1 VVAAAVAT
9 FDKKYRMKK
18 LILPLLLLC
27 SAFVMAQTELPAIA
41 AAKRAAFFIPQKT
54 CNLYKLEPARGD
66 AWMKV
71 YNNMTESATVQ
82 RVNDIRWQ
90 ASNKAAALAWYK
102 ANYRLLSEG
111 GQEVED
117 GLPEPTGV
125 DVWNVYS
132 PSKEMSDMM
141 EAMGVKQQ
149 QFTFTFVV
157 DKYVGKIFVGAADGQ
172 TLEQVWQF
180 AKEGVKATLKAAG
193 KPKLAALIL

>member
-1 VVAAAVAT
+1 VVAAIAAT

-27 SAFVMAQTELPAIA
+27 SSFVMAQTELPAIA
-41 AAKRAAFFIPQKT
+41 AANRAAFFIPQKA
-54 CNLYKLEPARGD
+54 CNKYKLEPARGD
-66 AWMKV
+66 AWMRV
-71 YNNMTESATVQ
+71 YNNMGESATVQ

-90 ASNKAAALAWYK
+90 ATNKNAALAWYK

-117 GLPEPTGV
+117 GLP
-125 DVWNVYS
+125 
-132 PSKEMSDMM
+132 DMM
-141 EAMGVKQQ
+141 DAMGVKQEQ
-149 QFTFTFVV
+149 YTFTFVV
-157 DKYVGKIFVGAADGQ
+157 DKYVGKIFVGAAEGQ